1 MTETFLL
8 PNYGVVQNR
17 LPEELYS
24 SLLKEC
30 LNLKNKKTTTS
41 GLTAMGVPKHYDLS
55 DKNFNSLKSFLNN
68 MLIEYNNSNPHYIE
82 NINILNSNS
91 PFVLGKPWINCQKKY
106 EYLPLHEHDGVLAYN
121 IWIKIPVESIFEFNY
136 NSIIGKN
143 LTHRLKLNE
152 EDQGRVIIFPSNLQ
166 HVVYPFYNSNKTRIS
181 IAGNVLLQG
190 R

>member
-1 MTETFLL
+1 
-8 PNYGVVQNR
+8 
-17 LPEELYS
+17 
-24 SLLKEC
+24 
-30 LNLKNKKTTTS
+30 
-41 GLTAMGVPKHYDLS
+41 
-55 DKNFNSLKSFLNN
+55 
-68 MLIEYNNSNPHYIE
+68 
-82 NINILNSNS
+82 
-91 PFVLGKPWINCQKKY
+91 
-106 EYLPLHEHDGVLAYN
+106 VLAYN

-166 HVVYPFYNSNKTRIS
+166 HVVYPFYSSNKTRIS